1 MTILELSIIIV
12 ILAIIVVS
20 NNKKADAYERLQEV
34 KEKEIKLIITQ
45 NNILKDVLKSEMK
58 TEGNNERV

>member
-12 ILAIIVVS
+12 ILAIIVAS
-20 NNKKADAYERLQEV
+20 NNKKTDAYERLQAV

-45 NNILKDVLKSEMK
+45 NNILKDVLKSAMK

>member
-20 NNKKADAYERLQEV
+20 NNKKADAYERLQVV

-45 NNILKDVLKSEMK
+45 NNILKDVLKDVMK
-58 TEGNNERV
+58 TEGNNER

>member
-45 NNILKDVLKSEMK
+45 NNILKDVLKSVMK